1 MRMNYEQISLE
12 VADNVATVTLRR
24 PRQLN
29 AYTVQMMHEL
39 IDALDRTDADDDVRA
54 VIITG
59 DGRAFCSGADLSE
72 GSETFAAAQADFTM
86 LTNADSGGVL
96 ARRLFRSSK
105 PLIAAINGPAV
116 GVGATMTLPM
126 DFRLASNTARFG
138 FVFTRRGIVPE
149 ACSSWFLPRLV
160 GIERALDWVLTGRM
174 FGADEA
180 LAGGLVRSVH
190 EPDELLAAARRLAH
204 ELAEQTSP
212 VAVAIARAM
221 LWRMLGEQAPD
232 AAHEIDSRGI
242 FYLGRSD
249 DAREGVTAFIERR
262 PSRFTKRVSSDLPEY
277 FLDWRESKNLE
288 AFLESG
294 R

>member
-1 MRMNYEQISLE
+1 MNYEQIDFE
-12 VADNVATVTLRR
+12 VADNVATITLRR

-39 IDALDRTDADDDVRA
+39 IDAIDRTDADDDVRA
-54 VIITG
+54 VIVTG

-72 GSETFAAAQADFTM
+72 GSETFAAAQEDFTM
-86 LTNADSGGVL
+86 LANADSGGVL
-96 ARRLFRSSK
+96 ARRLFRSAK
-105 PLIAAINGPAV
+105 PLIAAINGAAV

-174 FGADEA
+174 FEAEEA
-180 LAGGLVRSVH
+180 LAAGLVRSLH
-190 EPDELLAAARRLAH
+190 EPEELLPAAR
-204 ELAEQTSP
+204 ELAQELAAPTSA
-212 VAVAIARAM
+212 VAVTIARAM
-221 LWRMLGEQAPD
+221 LWRMLGERTPD

-242 FYLGRSD
+242 FHLGRSD
-249 DAREGVTAFIERR
+249 DAREGVTSFIERR
-262 PSRFTKRVSSDLPEY
+262 APRFTMRVSSDLPEY
-277 FLDWRESKNLE
+277 FLQWRDSKNLE
-288 AFLESG
+288 AFLEG
-294 R
+294 NAT